1 MKFRWI
7 FILIILYCFMKLV
20 EFKKIYEE
28 IRKKHSLPDFEDLN
42 MDFDIGKIRRDS
54 GNLIRDIRRV
64 MMEKIVY
71 YVRLVE
77 VMVNPSQASPIMLM
91 LLKDINSDDKKVIDS
106 VMNNFVELEIASHK
120 LDVLS
125 SVQEESK
132 LINHINS
139 TWNKKRNEVMH
150 LVKIL
155 EKNLQNKPESITK
168 KSRDYFN

>member
-1 MKFRWI
+1 
-7 FILIILYCFMKLV
+7 MKLV
-20 EFKKIYEE
+20 EFRKVYEE
-28 IRKKHSLPDFEDLN
+28 LRKKHSLPDFEDLN
-42 MDFDIGKIRRDS
+42 RDFDIGRIRRDS

-77 VMVNPSQASPIMLM
+77 VMVNPSQASPIMIM
-91 LLKDINSDDKKVIDS
+91 LLKDVNSEDKKVIDS
-106 VMNNFVELEIASHK
+106 IMNSFVELEIASHK

-125 SVQEESK
+125 SAEEESK
-132 LINHINS
+132 LVNHINS

-150 LVKIL
+150 LVEIL
-155 EKNLQNKPESITK
+155 ERNLQNKPESITK

>member
-1 MKFRWI
+1 
-7 FILIILYCFMKLV
+7 MKLI
-20 EFKKIYEE
+20 EFKKVYEE
-28 IRKKHSLPDFEDLN
+28 IKKKHSLPSFEDLN
-42 MDFDIGKIRRDS
+42 IDFDIGRIRRDS
-54 GNLIRDIRRV
+54 GNLIRDIRRI

-106 VMNNFVELEIASHK
+106 VMDSFVELEIASHK

-125 SVQEESK
+125 GVDEESK
-132 LINHINS
+132 LVNHINS
-139 TWNKKRNEVMH
+139 TWNKKRGEVMH

-155 EKNLQNKPESITK
+155 EKNLGNKPQNSNK

>member
-1 MKFRWI
+1 
-7 FILIILYCFMKLV
+7 MKLA
-20 EFKKIYEE
+20 EFKKIYED
-28 IRKKHSLPDFEDLN
+28 IKVKNSLPSFDSLN
-42 MDFDIGKIRRDS
+42 SDFDIGRIRRDS
-54 GNLIRDIRRV
+54 GNIVRDIRRV

-91 LLKDINSDDKKVIDS
+91 LLKDISAEDKKVIDS
-106 VMNNFVELEIASHK
+106 VMNSFVELEIAAHK

-125 SVQEESK
+125 SVNEESK

-139 TWNKKRNEVMH
+139 TWNKKRDEVMH

-155 EKNLQNKPESITK
+155 EKNLGNKPQSISK
-168 KSRDYFN
+168 KNRDYFN